1 MEHPRPN
8 PLLASDDAWEH
19 RRGHARTWWALLISV
34 ALHAAAFYFA
44 DELLEV
50 KPLRTVQSPFLVSLV
65 VPEPETRAP
74 AEETS
79 ETPEKPEAATT
90 AELEPAQEQ
99 REVADEEVAAEP
111 HAPVLEKAEEELAG
125 EPDAPALE
133 TPESERPQAE
143 QLEQPPRG
151 DSTLVE
157 PGPPGVVRRDVAG
170 EAARRLLEEM
180 ESVTPLPRSLGEQS
194 TEGEQRPLPEDAP
207 RGASAGIEGPL
218 GERGLLYVEYPPTP
232 AWAQEA
238 GIEAEVRFR
247 FWVSP
252 AGNVIRIRAVRK
264 SAYPEFESLAR
275 EALSRWRF
283 EPLPRGAQRDEW
295 GEVPIIWRLQRPGPQ
310 DDAR

>member
-8 PLLASDDAWEH
+8 PLLASGDAWEH
-19 RRGHARTWWALLISV
+19 RRGHARTRWALLVSV
-34 ALHAAAFYFA
+34 ILHAAGFYFA

-65 VPEPETRAP
+65 VPEAEPEAP
-74 AEETS
+74 AEETPS
-79 ETPEKPEAATT
+79 EEREATAVVEEELPEEPPGMVEEEAAG
-90 AELEPAQEQ
+90 EPE
-99 REVADEEVAAEP
+99 
-111 HAPVLEKAEEELAG
+111 APVLEPPEN
-125 EPDAPALE
+125 EPDTPAP
-133 TPESERPQAE
+133 
-143 QLEQPPRG
+143 LEQPPRG
-151 DSTLVE
+151 DSSMVE
-157 PGPPGVVRRDVAG
+157 AGPPVRVRRDVAG
-170 EAARRLLEEM
+170 EAVRRLLEEM
-180 ESVTPLPRSLGEQS
+180 DRVTPLPPSLGEERA
-194 TEGEQRPLPEDAP
+194 EGEQVPLAEDAP

-218 GERGLLYVEYPPTP
+218 GERGILYVEYPPCP

-252 AGNVIRIRAVRK
+252 AGNVVRIRAVRK

-295 GEVPIIWRLQRPGPQ
+295 GEVPIIWRLERAEPPE
-310 DDAR
+310 RVR